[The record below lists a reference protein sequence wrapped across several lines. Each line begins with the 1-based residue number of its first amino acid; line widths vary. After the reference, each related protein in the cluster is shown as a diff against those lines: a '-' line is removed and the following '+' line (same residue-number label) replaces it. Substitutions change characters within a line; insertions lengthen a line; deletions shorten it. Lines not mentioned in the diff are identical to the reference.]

1 MIKSMEKLKVRLDQN
16 LHRSEKSVALPL
28 QLLQIGEQLHAGSG
42 LGFFFFYKLT
52 LCFRRDDSDLPLGV
66 SDSPQEDL

>member
-28 QLLQIGEQLHAGSG
+28 QLLQIGEQLPAGSG
-42 LGFFFFYKLT
+42 LEYIFYNFT
-52 LCFRRDDSDLPLGV
+52 FCFRRDDSDLPPGV
-66 SDSPQEDL
+66 PDSPQEDL